1 MQIYTLQAIYCL
13 PICCSLCETISLNF
27 LTFFLFKSLLT
38 MSLHCPCSQQFS
50 LDVHKNPSVLL
61 CLCDV
66 ALRTFYFTHALTPLT
81 YTHIHTHTMYVHM
94 HAHACKWVSAPP
106 PSHHHPPPSSSKLWL
121 PTRESIFHL
130 TKAKQYVEIC
140 LSLTSVTMGCCV

>member
-1 MQIYTLQAIYCL
+1 
-13 PICCSLCETISLNF
+13 
-27 LTFFLFKSLLT
+27 

-94 HAHACKWVSAPP
+94 SAHACTRLQMSERTPSLPP
-106 PSHHHPPPSSSKLWL
+106 P
-121 PTRESIFHL
+121 PT
-130 TKAKQYVEIC
+130 
-140 LSLTSVTMGCCV
+140 SLLL